1 MLLKFSDSHFDDQE
15 NDTVTKSI
23 FLAGPT
29 PRSKVGDVMGS
40 TWRHVAIEE
49 LRKLGYDGTVYIPIP
64 EERFQLGNEV
74 KEELDYI
81 HQIDWELTALHRS
94 DVIFFYVARTEEN
107 PGLTTNIE
115 FGRFIDSGRVIYAR
129 PHNAPHTEY
138 LDKLSKKYD
147 VECFELEHG
156 LKHAVERI
164 GEGAVRKGLECKIP
178 LLFWNSDQ
186 FQNWWISHS
195 NQGNR
200 VLAFEAKSV
209 IALNKFTELFGFSA
223 WVSIW
228 IAKEDREKSCEWIF
242 SRTDATYTVPFFTNP
257 DGTRSYVLVR
267 DFRSTSTNKKGYVY
281 ELPGGS
287 WEKDLEPQE
296 NAAKEL
302 KEETGIDL
310 VNEIDRI
317 KFMGFIQPYA
327 IFAINS
333 IAAFGIELTKE
344 EFEFVTSKA
353 RSGETLGENDEEII
367 KLCTMN
373 ERSIYDN
380 REDFPIDLM
389 TLGLIRLSD
398 AHFPR
403 RDPVLPRFKIPRSA
417 SL

>member
-15 NDTVTKSI
+15 HDTVTKSI

-49 LRKLGYDGTVYIPIP
+49 LRKLGYDGTVYIPIT
-64 EERFQLGNEV
+64 EERFQLGNVVE
-74 KEELDYI
+74 EELDYI
-81 HQIDWELTALHRS
+81 QQIDWEQTAMNRA

-115 FGRFIDSGRVIYAR
+115 FGKYIESCRVVYAR

-138 LDKLSKKYD
+138 LDKLAKKYD

-156 LKHAVERI
+156 LRHAVERI
-164 GEGAVRKGLECKIP
+164 GEGAPRKGLECKIP
-178 LLFWNSDQ
+178 LLFWKSEQ
-186 FQNWWISHS
+186 FQSWWITHN

-209 IALNKFTELFGFSA
+209 IALDKGTKLFGFSA

-228 IAKEDREKSCEWIF
+228 IAAEDREKNCEWIF
-242 SRTDATYTVPFFTNP
+242 GRTEATYTVPFYTNP
-257 DGTRSYVLVR
+257 DGSRSYVLVR
-267 DFRSTSTNKKGYVY
+267 DFRSTSVNKKGYVY

-287 WEKDLEPQE
+287 WEEGLDVKV

-302 KEETGIDL
+302 CEETGIDL
-310 VNEIDRI
+310 VNEIDRLVP
-317 KFMGFIQPYA
+317 MGIYQPYA
-327 IFAINS
+327 IFS
-333 IAAFGIELTKE
+333 ISTVFPFGIELTKE
-344 EFEFVTSKA
+344 EIEFIEKKA
-353 RSGETLGENDEEII
+353 KSGETLGEDDEEVI
-367 KLCTMN
+367 KLCIMN
-373 ERSIYDN
+373 ERSIYSN
-380 REDFPIDLM
+380 NEAFPIDLM

-398 AHFPR
+398 SHFPR
-403 RDPVLPRFKIPRSA
+403 KQPVLPRFTIPRSA